1 MLRYCLIGGSHQR
14 QSPEVVTRGSHRR
27 QSPQHNGTFSSNLF
41 IFTIKTLPGYPWES
55 VGLLGTQEPYFNGP
69 ELDHQVLTRLDAK
82 YLQEVAKFDQKG
94 LFLRGFLH
102 LVFLKLDG
110 RVQNPLNRLL
120 DFLTDPHMPNLCNS
134 NVERKRGRSPS
145 VCFYQSQF

>member
-1 MLRYCLIGGSHQR
+1 M
-14 QSPEVVTRGSHRR
+14 
-27 QSPQHNGTFSSNLF
+27 
-41 IFTIKTLPGYPWES
+41 
-55 VGLLGTQEPYFNGP
+55 GLLGTQEPYFNGP

-110 RVQNPLNRLL
+110 RVQNPLNWLL
-120 DFLTDPHMPNLCNS
+120 DFLTDPQMPNLCNS
-134 NVERKRGRSPS
+134 NVERKRGRNPS
-145 VCFYQSQF
+145 VLYLKGYQK